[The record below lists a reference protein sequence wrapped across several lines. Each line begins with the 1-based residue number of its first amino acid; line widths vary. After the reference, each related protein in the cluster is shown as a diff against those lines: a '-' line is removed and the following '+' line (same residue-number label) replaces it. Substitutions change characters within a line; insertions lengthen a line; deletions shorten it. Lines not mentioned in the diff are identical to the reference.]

1 MSSTDF
7 AAANCLTSAAAAA
20 AAADVRCQ
28 WLPGRITVAAVVVAT
43 D

>member
-20 AAADVRCQ
+20 AADVRCQ
-28 WLPGRITVAAVVVAT
+28 WLPGRITIAAVVVAT